1 MIRRPPRSTRT
12 DTLFPYTT
20 LFRSDIEVERPRA
33 PALADAA
40 AERRL
45 DRLQPYE
52 HRRRVERRGDER
64 DSIGIAQPRRAERS
78 ARYDR
83 TRIDRLDT
91 LALERCEG
99 CQQHAPRIAETAMA
113 PVGAATDGL
122 RGDRKSTRLN
132 YST

>member
-1 MIRRPPRSTRT
+1 MRDGQAVVAPCAARPKQ
-12 DTLFPYTT
+12 
-20 LFRSDIEVERPRA
+20 DIEVERPRA

-64 DSIGIAQPRRAERS
+64 DSIGIAPPRRAERS

-83 TRIDRLDT
+83 TRLARLDT
-91 LALERCEG
+91 LSLDRCEG
-99 CQQHAPRIAETAMA
+99 CQQHAPRI
-113 PVGAATDGL
+113 PKTDLEIG
-122 RGDRKSTRLN
+122 RTSYGGKECM
-132 YST
+132 YV